1 MTSPSNDTPP
11 ILMLKSEIT
20 SLKEAAHRTGK
31 SVRTIQRWCARFGIG
46 RQSGNG
52 APMEVSD
59 IALEM
64 VMHGDEVALDL
75 LRAGDRRHPRVKR
88 YYDHLG
94 ILIEDGPK

>member
-1 MTSPSNDTPP
+1 MTSHGNAPPP
-11 ILMLKSEIT
+11 ILMFKSEVT

-46 RQSGNG
+46 RQSGDS
-52 APMEVSD
+52 APMEVSA

-64 VMHGDEVALDL
+64 VMHGDSAALDL
-75 LRAGDRRHPRVKR
+75 LRAGDRQHPRVKR

-94 ILIEDGPK
+94 ILLEDGPK